1 VAGERR
7 EDGDKQ
13 SVQTGEQIR
22 NGDVDGSEESVETQ
36 LGYERAQSGAPI
48 LGKRQYNEE
57 RCKGRN
63 PIEDLVDEVREVFI
77 VGAHVSGS
85 VGEELGGRSVQR
97 IGELIEKGYDT
108 RGRQFALRPR

>member
-7 EDGDKQ
+7 EDGDKR

-48 LGKRQYNEE
+48 LGNT
-57 RCKGRN
+57 
-63 PIEDLVDEVREVFI
+63 
-77 VGAHVSGS
+77 S
-85 VGEELGGRSVQR
+85 V
-97 IGELIEKGYDT
+97 
-108 RGRQFALRPR
+108 